1 MKLDFILPDIGEGI
15 VECEIVEW
23 LVKEGELISEDQ
35 PVCDVMTDKA
45 LVQIPAVHSGVVSK
59 LYYAKGDIAKVHAPL
74 FEMHLTVDTTA
85 QGADHDLTPMVP
97 GAAASAVASGSVA
110 ASGSDHDLT
119 PKVSEVTNA
128 STATGE
134 ITEDFILPDIGEGI
148 VECEIVDWLVAEGDN
163 IEEDQPV
170 CDVMTD
176 KALVQIPAK
185 YAGVVSKLYYAK
197 GDIAKVHAPLFAI
210 RRQGEAAASAA
221 ASGAALG
228 SDHDLTPK
236 VPGSAAPS
244 GSALGSDHDLTPKVP
259 ANSAAAKGV
268 KALASPAVRRLAR
281 ELSIDIQLVPGSGE
295 KGRVFKDDVHAFAKG
310 GAALAASTSGSGTV
324 SAYGAAAASGAGAAS
339 TSGSDHDLTPKAASN
354 RVEPIRGIK
363 AAMARQMSE
372 SVSTIPHFTYCEEID
387 LTELIALRNQLKDQ
401 YAKQGVKLTMMP
413 FFMKALSLAINEF
426 PVMNSQ
432 PNADCTELTYFS
444 AHNIGVAV
452 DSKVGLLVPNVKGC
466 EQKSIIDIANA
477 LSKLTDSAREG
488 RVSPADLKGGTITI
502 SNIGAIGG
510 TVATPIINKPEVAIV
525 ALGKV
530 QALPRFDA
538 NGQVVARQIMQ
549 ISWSGDHR
557 IIDGGT
563 IARFTNLWKQYLEQP
578 SSMLVAMR

>member
-1 MKLDFILPDIGEGI
+1 MKQDFILPDIGEGI

-23 LVKEGELISEDQ
+23 LVKEGDVIKEDQ

-45 LVQIPAVHSGVVSK
+45 LVQIPAVYDGVVSK

-74 FEMHLTVDTTA
+74 FEMEVAGGAASPQATTNNTTA
-85 QGADHDLTPMVP
+85 
-97 GAAASAVASGSVA
+97 VA
-110 ASGSDHDLT
+110 AISANS
-119 PKVSEVTNA
+119 
-128 STATGE
+128 E

-148 VECEIVDWLVAEGDN
+148 VECEIVDWLVAEGDT
-163 IEEDQPV
+163 IAEDQPV

-210 RRQGEAAASAA
+210 RRQGEATATVAAAQVAAPAVSSVNSATVTTAARPAAS
-221 ASGAALG
+221 
-228 SDHDLTPK
+228 D
-236 VPGSAAPS
+236 SAAVK
-244 GSALGSDHDLTPKVP
+244 GS
-259 ANSAAAKGV
+259 

-281 ELSIDIQLVPGSGE
+281 ELGVDLQRVPGSGD
-295 KGRVFKDDVHAFAKG
+295 KGRVYKEDVRAFAQG
-310 GAALAASTSGSGTV
+310 TPVAAVSAPAAKPVAAASTAVV
-324 SAYGAAAASGAGAAS
+324 SSAE
-339 TSGSDHDLTPKAASN
+339 N

-363 AAMARQMSE
+363 AAMARQMAE

-387 LTELIALRNQLKDQ
+387 LTDLIALRLQLKDQ

-452 DSKVGLLVPNVKGC
+452 DSKIGLLVPNVKGC
-466 EQKSIIDIANA
+466 EQKSILEIAA
-477 LSKLTDSAREG
+477 ELTRLTDAAREG

-530 QALPRFDA
+530 QALPRFAA
-538 NGQVVARQIMQ
+538 NGQVVARQLMQ
-549 ISWSGDHR
+549 VSWSGDHR

-578 SSMLVAMR
+578 SSMLLSLR